1 MITIDGSYGEGGGQI
16 VRTALA
22 LSSITG
28 KAVEIINVR
37 ANRQKPGLQPQH
49 LTGVLACAQI
59 AKAEIEGATLNA
71 TRLAFSPRRIK
82 GGEYVFDVEQTIGR
96 GSAGSVALILQ
107 AVLLPLCRADSP
119 SHLILRGGTHV
130 SRSPSF
136 QYLDEVFLPMVR
148 TMGVQAELDL
158 VRWGF
163 YPIGKGEVIARVTPV
178 PRLTP
183 LSLEEPGALKR
194 ISGVSAVANLPLSI
208 AERQQHAALVLL
220 KSAGIAGDIRLLSAP
235 AVGRGTACFLKA
247 EVEHGAAGFCS
258 LGAIAKRAETVG
270 HEAAQECLD
279 FLKTGTTVDR
289 HLADQLL
296 PYLVLVE
303 EPSSVTTE
311 EVTSHLLTNL
321 WVIGHFV
328 DREVRVEGALG
339 EQGRL
344 IVE

>member
-71 TRLAFSPRRIK
+71 TRLAFSPRQIK

-183 LSLEEPGALKR
+183 LSLEEPGELKR
-194 ISGVSAVANLPLSI
+194 ISGISAVANLPLSI
-208 AERQQHAALVLL
+208 AERQQHAALALL

-258 LGAIAKRAETVG
+258 LGAIGKRAETVG

-279 FLKTGTTVDR
+279 FLKTGTAVDK

-296 PYLVLVE
+296 PYLALAE
-303 EPSSVTTE
+303 GPSSVTTE

-328 DREVRVEGALG
+328 EREVRVEGALG
-339 EQGRL
+339 ERGRL
-344 IVE
+344 ILE